1 MVGWCFCL
9 SNVPFNSTFV
19 VKCVQYSD
27 VNLSEYSYRN
37 WYGKSQSVCTYLN
50 VNQELKTK
58 KWQQQQLPFFTPYFT
73 PYMYRY
79 VQEAKTL
86 AVIIS
91 LFSNTISRI
100 WYNIALGFM
109 GPHGP
114 PPRFLCSAYYFSAAC
129 SNISQNTKEPCDVR
143 IFPRTWCVWNQW
155 SIHSGIEQIH
165 CAKHSTK
172 KK

>member
-1 MVGWCFCL
+1 
-9 SNVPFNSTFV
+9 
-19 VKCVQYSD
+19 
-27 VNLSEYSYRN
+27 
-37 WYGKSQSVCTYLN
+37 
-50 VNQELKTK
+50 
-58 KWQQQQLPFFTPYFT
+58 
-73 PYMYRY
+73 MYRY

-155 SIHSGIEQIH
+155 SIHSGIEQVH

-172 KK
+172 KNNCDKIFLNPLTPASNCPWPTPNFLVFFGIFQSEWKHKNKPYAQ